1 MVSEWELDRVPNLA
15 ESFDLPDFE
24 TLTAFATLATPM
36 HRFLRGMQIVIS
48 TRIPL
53 LWYRGVRRACVARK
67 AVEIAAFIGAV
78 VLLSY
83 LVLQP
88 GW

>member
-1 MVSEWELDRVPNLA
+1 MK
-15 ESFDLPDFE
+15 
-24 TLTAFATLATPM
+24 
-36 HRFLRGMQIVIS
+36 IVIS

-53 LWYRGVRRACVARK
+53 LWYRGARRAGVARK

>member
-1 MVSEWELDRVPNLA
+1 MK
-15 ESFDLPDFE
+15 
-24 TLTAFATLATPM
+24 
-36 HRFLRGMQIVIS
+36 IVIS

-53 LWYRGVRRACVARK
+53 LWYRGARRAGVARK

-78 VLLSY
+78 ALLSY